1 MERGASRAK
10 AADKSETGSG
20 SSSEVA
26 TAAPPGPKR
35 EQGRDKTLALYSIDL
50 TDYINIKSFLR

>member
-1 MERGASRAK
+1 MERGASGAK

-26 TAAPPGPKR
+26 IAAPPEPER
-35 EQGRDKTLALYSIDL
+35 ESKEEIKHYHSVLLISL
-50 TDYINIKSFLR
+50 TIITSNHF